1 MNQSQHRQASGNEI
15 PQLDS
20 FVSASSSKSPQTALG
35 FSWEP
40 FKLSYFKIIRHFC
53 VFSCVLFWCT
63 IWFWIR
69 VDSFVGWV
77 SQICEGFPLDFGT
90 WLGLVR
96 KESTRALQGSR
107 AVTSRHIGIC
117 VVWIKSWRQSNWIM
131 HHFSW
136 KIVVFSTFERELTI
150 IDIHWHSSS
159 TLLAFLWRVL
169 SICICNKHP
178 AVICFTSFH
187 VTMLYRVSPLFIC
200 YATGMDDTLDPGP
213 WTWPFRWRSLEV
225 VDQTSQCDHLGNLQ
239 F

>member
-40 FKLSYFKIIRHFC
+40 FKLSYFGIIRHFC

-117 VVWIKSWRQSNWIM
+117 VVWIKSWCQSNWIM

-169 SICICNKHP
+169 SICICNKNP

-187 VTMLYRVSPLFIC
+187 VVPCFTMVHLLRNWN
-200 YATGMDDTLDPGP
+200 GWHPGP
-213 WTWPFRWRSLEV
+213 WT
-225 VDQTSQCDHLGNLQ
+225 VDVT